1 MIIITGTITI
11 APERRAA
18 CLSATEPFQ
27 RSTRDEE
34 PGCAAYVF
42 SADPLHPD
50 RIAVF
55 ERWLDAEALETH
67 FLHPNFTAM
76 RALLGEHGVLGAD
89 VRKYRID
96 AEASVNNAQRIPTAS
111 FDE

>member
-1 MIIITGTITI
+1 MIIIAGTITI

-18 CLSATEPFQ
+18 CIAATEPFQ

-42 SADPLHPD
+42 SADLLHPD

-55 ERWLDAEALETH
+55 ERWADADSLEAH
-67 FLHPNFTAM
+67 FLHPNFHAM
-76 RALLGEHGVLGAD
+76 RALLGEHGITGAE
-89 VRKYRID
+89 VRKYRVD
-96 AEASVNNAQRIPTAS
+96 AEAPVNDAERKPTAS
-111 FDE
+111 FDV